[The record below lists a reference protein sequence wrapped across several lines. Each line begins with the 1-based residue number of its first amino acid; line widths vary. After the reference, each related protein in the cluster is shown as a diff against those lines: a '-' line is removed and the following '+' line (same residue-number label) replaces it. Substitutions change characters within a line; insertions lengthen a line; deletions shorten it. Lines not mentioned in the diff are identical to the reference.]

1 MAKSTPK
8 SEKVPPPP
16 RVHKERI
23 NIYMDLETVT
33 ILDDLVLKLPEIET
47 RSAAV
52 RYLARMYK
60 LSVR

>member
-8 SEKVPPPP
+8 SPKIPRPPKT
-16 RVHKERI
+16 HKERI
-23 NIYMDLETVT
+23 NVYMDLETIT
-33 ILDDLVLKLPEIET
+33 ILDDLVIQLPEIET

-60 LSVR
+60 LSAR